1 MKFFISA
8 LILVTQSFKVGH
20 QVKHP
25 YTGKENIKT
34 GMKVNRDVG
43 DYSDVGDILFSEI
56 LC

>member
-25 YTGKENIKT
+25 KTGKENIKT
-34 GMKVNRDVG
+34 GMRVNSDVG
-43 DYSDVGDILFSEI
+43 DFSDVSDILFSEI
-56 LC
+56 I